1 MTRLVVTKRA
11 QVDIET
17 IALDLGFRAGNATAS
32 RYVGDFHRFYDQ
44 IARFPSSGAPR
55 PRLGKGIRMGSIRP
69 YAIIYR
75 FDLANDMIFVLRVL
89 HGKRHI
95 TRALLRE
102 LPGRHGKDRA

>member
-17 IALDLGFRAGNATAS
+17 IALDLAFRAGNATAS

-55 PRLGKGIRMGSIRP
+55 PKLGKGIRMGSIRP

-75 FDLANDMIFVLRVL
+75 FDLANDVIFVLRVL